1 MMPRRKFHRTIFVA
15 AGVYNIAWGI
25 FAGLDPQW
33 IFRFARLPIA
43 NYPEIY
49 ACLGMVV
56 GLYGLLYLDV
66 ARAPEQGWR
75 IAAVGLLGK
84 ILGPIGMAVLI
95 ATGRW
100 PPRMAVLCLTNDVI
114 WWIPFAMY
122 LIDVYRHATQP
133 KERAKPFAIPR
144 AAEHTR
150 Q

>member
-1 MMPRRKFHRTIFVA
+1 MMPRRKFHRAVFIAT
-15 AGVYNIAWGI
+15 GLYNIAWGI
-25 FAGLDPQW
+25 FAALDPQW
-33 IFRFARLPIA
+33 IFRFAHLPIA

-49 ACLGMVV
+49 ACLGMVI

-95 ATGRW
+95 TSGRW

-122 LIDVYRHATQP
+122 LIDVYRSAKQSND
-133 KERAKPFAIPR
+133 RAESFAIPHV
-144 AAEHTR
+144 AEHTR

>member
-1 MMPRRKFHRTIFVA
+1 MPRRKFYRAVFLT

-33 IFRFARLPIA
+33 IFRFAHLPVA

-49 ACLGMVV
+49 ACLGMVI

-84 ILGPIGMAVLI
+84 VLGPIGMVVLI
-95 ATGRW
+95 TGSRW
-100 PPRMAVLCLTNDVI
+100 PARMAVLCLTNDVI

-122 LIDVYRHATQP
+122 LIDVYRNTKQP
-133 KERAKPFAIPR
+133 IERATPFAIPR

>member
-1 MMPRRKFHRTIFVA
+1 MRRRKFYRAVFIA

-25 FAGLDPQW
+25 FAAIDPQW
-33 IFRFARLPIA
+33 IFRFAHLPVA

-49 ACLGMVV
+49 ACLGMVI

-95 ATGRW
+95 TTGRW
-100 PPRMAVLCLTNDVI
+100 PPGMAVLCVTNDVI

-122 LIDVYRHATQP
+122 LIDVWRNARHSNQHEET
-133 KERAKPFAIPR
+133 FAIPR

>member
-1 MMPRRKFHRTIFVA
+1 MPRQNIYRAVFIT

-25 FAGLDPQW
+25 FAAFDPQW
-33 IFRFARLPIA
+33 IFRFAHLPIA

-49 ACLGMVV
+49 ACLGMVI

-75 IAAVGLLGK
+75 IAAVGLIGK
-84 ILGPIGMAVLI
+84 ILGPIGMAILV
-95 ATGRW
+95 AMGRW
-100 PPRMAVLCLTNDVI
+100 PARMAVLCLTNDVI

-122 LIDVYRHATQP
+122 LLDVYRKASGP
-133 KERAKPFAIPR
+133 SERVKPFAIPS

>member
-1 MMPRRKFHRTIFVA
+1 MMPRRNFYRAVFLT

-25 FAGLDPQW
+25 FAAFDPQW
-33 IFRFARLPIA
+33 IFRFAHLPIA

-49 ACLGMVV
+49 ACLGMVI

-75 IAAVGLLGK
+75 IAAVGLIGK

-95 ATGRW
+95 ITGRW
-100 PPRMAVLCLTNDVI
+100 PARMAVLCLTNDVI
-114 WWIPFAMY
+114 WWIPFGMY
-122 LIDVYRHATQP
+122 LMDVCRNVSHSN
-133 KERAKPFAIPR
+133 ERAKPFAIPR

>member
-1 MMPRRKFHRTIFVA
+1 MMPRRKLYRSVFIA
-15 AGVYNIAWGI
+15 AGLYNISWGI

-33 IFRFARLPIA
+33 IFRFAHLPIA

-49 ACLGMVV
+49 ACLGMVI

-66 ARAPEQGWR
+66 ARVPEQGWR
-75 IAAVGLLGK
+75 IGAVGLLGK

-95 ATGRW
+95 VTGRW

-122 LIDVYRHATQP
+122 LIDIRRTAL
-133 KERAKPFAIPR
+133 K
-144 AAEHTR
+144 
-150 Q
+150 